1 MPQHKSEDTNEE
13 TYDRELIEKVAAAI
27 VARGM
32 TTPAIFL
39 LESSKPLS
47 FLGSQALHFL
57 EPFVRSLLDAPS
69 YTRFAKALED
79 RENVERLLV
88 RIEALDEE
96 ARRGTR
102 AASAAARAAKAAGR
116 VAREARDAEKR
127 ARRAAERPNG

>member
-1 MPQHKSEDTNEE
+1 MPEQPTES
-13 TYDRELIEKVAAAI
+13 TYDRALIEKVACAV

-32 TTPAIFL
+32 ATPAIFL

-57 EPFVRSLLDAPS
+57 EPFVRSLMDAPS

-96 ARRGTR
+96 ARE
-102 AASAAARAAKAAGR
+102 AARAA
-116 VAREARDAEKR
+116 REK
-127 ARRAAERPNG
+127 

>member
-1 MPQHKSEDTNEE
+1 
-13 TYDRELIEKVAAAI
+13 
-27 VARGM
+27 M

-57 EPFVRSLLDAPS
+57 EPFVRSLFDTVT
-69 YTRFAKALED
+69 YTRVAKALED

-96 ARRGTR
+96 ER
-102 AASAAARAAKAAGR
+102 A
-116 VAREARDAEKR
+116 
-127 ARRAAERPNG
+127 ARRAGAARDKSPRG